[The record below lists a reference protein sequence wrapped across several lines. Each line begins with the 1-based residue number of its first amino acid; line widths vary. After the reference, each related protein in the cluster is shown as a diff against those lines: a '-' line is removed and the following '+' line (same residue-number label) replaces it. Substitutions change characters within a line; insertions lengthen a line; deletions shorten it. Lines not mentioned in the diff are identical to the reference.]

1 MGGATTGFAPTLR
14 PLPPIWRESRVPLEM
29 ARLMRDPVWRGEGI
43 PRGDGRPVLLVCGF
57 LAGDPSLTT
66 MARWL
71 SRTGHHPVRAGLR
84 WNVGCLGDTVD
95 RLERRAEELAANSAA
110 RIAVI
115 GQSRGGN
122 CAKALAVRRPDLVET
137 VIALGSPLL
146 DQLDVH
152 PSVWAQAHLVGTLG
166 TLGMPGLL
174 SAGCRSGHCC
184 TQAHEEVT
192 SKLSPE
198 VEMTSIYSKTD
209 GIVRWRACLDPEA
222 EHVEIDASHIGMA
235 VSAPA
240 YRVIAE
246 ALAES

>member
-1 MGGATTGFAPTLR
+1 LGGATTGFVPTFR

-29 ARLMRDPVWRGEGI
+29 ARLMRDPVWRGEGV
-43 PRGDGRPVLLVCGF
+43 PRGDDRPVLLVCGF

-71 SRTGHHPVRAGLR
+71 SRNGHHPVRAGLR
-84 WNVGCLGDTVD
+84 WNVGCLGETVD
-95 RLERRAEELAANSAA
+95 RLERRAKGLAQESGG

-122 CAKALAVRRPDLVET
+122 CAKALAVRRPDLVDT
-137 VIALGSPLL
+137 VVSLGSPLL

-152 PSVWAQAHLVGTLG
+152 PSVWAQAHLIGTLG

-174 SAGCRSGHCC
+174 SAECRNGDCC
-184 TQAHEEVT
+184 TQAHGEVRAPLPDEVT
-192 SKLSPE
+192 
-198 VEMTSIYSKTD
+198 MTSIYSRSD
-209 GIVRWRACLDPEA
+209 GIVRWRSCLDPDA
-222 EHVEIDASHIGMA
+222 ELVEIQASHIGMA

-240 YRVIAE
+240 YRVIGE
-246 ALAES
+246 ALA

>member
-1 MGGATTGFAPTLR
+1 MAGVTGGYAPKLL
-14 PLPPIWRESRVPLEM
+14 PLPPIWREGRVPLEL
-29 ARLMRDPVWRGEGI
+29 ARLMRDPVWRGEGV
-43 PRGDGRPVLLVCGF
+43 PPGNDRPVLLVCGF

-71 SRTGHHPVRAGLR
+71 SRIDHHPVRAGLR

-95 RLERRAEELAANSAA
+95 RLELRAEELAEDWGGP
-110 RIAVI
+110 IAVI

-122 CAKALAVRRPDLVET
+122 CAKALAVRRPDLIET

-152 PSVWAQAHLVGTLG
+152 PGIWAQAHLIGTLG

-174 SAGCRSGHCC
+174 SAECRNGICC
-184 TQAHEEVT
+184 SQALEEVGT
-192 SKLSPE
+192 ELPGAVS
-198 VEMTSIYSKTD
+198 MTSIYSRSD
-209 GIVRWRACLDPEA
+209 GIVRWRSCLDPDA
-222 EHVEIDASHIGMA
+222 DLVEIEASHVGMA

-246 ALAES
+246 ALS